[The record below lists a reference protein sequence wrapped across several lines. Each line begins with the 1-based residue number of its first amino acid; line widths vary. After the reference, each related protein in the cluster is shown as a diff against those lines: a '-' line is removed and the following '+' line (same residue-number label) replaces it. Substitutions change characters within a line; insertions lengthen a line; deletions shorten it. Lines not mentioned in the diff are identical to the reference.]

1 MVLSIY
7 MYIMKLEILRQV
19 LLWRSSEENLKRDS
33 VNYKQNKKTTSKTTT
48 TTNKKGG

>member
-33 VNYKQNKKTTSKTTT
+33 VNYKQNKKTSKTTT